1 MKRNYSPN
9 HPAVRSYIED
19 NYQPTIKERREAVR
33 QRVGS
38 RENPK
43 LVWTVFG
50 VSFFL
55 GMGLVEKATG
65 WALPFIALMLL
76 TLPTVL
82 ERIDR

>member
-55 GMGLVEKATG
+55 GMGLVEKHTG
-65 WALPFIALMLL
+65 WAIPFVVLTLMM
-76 TLPTVL
+76 LPTVTR
-82 ERIDR
+82 RIDQ